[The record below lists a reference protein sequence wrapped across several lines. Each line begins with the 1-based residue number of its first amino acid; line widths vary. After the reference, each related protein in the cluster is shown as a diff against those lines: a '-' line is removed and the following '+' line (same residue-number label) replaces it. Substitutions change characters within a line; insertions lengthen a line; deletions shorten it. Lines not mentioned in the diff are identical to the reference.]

1 MTQRMWQNHDLK
13 KNYDV
18 VIIGGGAHGL
28 ATAFYLAKNHGITDV
43 AVLDRNSSVTGVPDG
58 TPPYSALITV
68 QKKE

>member
-28 ATAFYLAKNHGITDV
+28 STAFYFAKNHGITDV
-43 AVLDRNSSVTGVPDG
+43 AVLEQKFIGYGSSGRNTAIIRSN
-58 TPPYSALITV
+58 
-68 QKKE
+68 

>member
-43 AVLDRNSSVTGVPDG
+43 AVLEQKFVGYGGLDATR
-58 TPPYSALITV
+58 PYSALITV